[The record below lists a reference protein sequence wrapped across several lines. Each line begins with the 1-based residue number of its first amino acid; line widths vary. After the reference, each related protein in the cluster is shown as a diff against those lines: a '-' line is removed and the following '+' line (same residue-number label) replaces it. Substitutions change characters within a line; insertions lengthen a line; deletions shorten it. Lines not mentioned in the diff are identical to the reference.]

1 MSDVSYVYTSYTSNR
16 TQPYLQY
23 IKNNST
29 SYKRVKSNPIVS
41 SMVAFPKNCRLRG
54 QLCLFFMAPV
64 AMVPWPGLRNGP
76 MNIGN
81 TTSDTSHRVRSSS
94 RAPKAPKQNSSQ
106 AVGCL
111 GGWTEG
117 KSGSP
122 PQKKKQP
129 TEGKGMPTIILG
141 WDFFIPSLFS
151 RNRPVGD
158 PPNIRNTQ
166 SSWPLCRISTFF
178 LHMDPHIWSK
188 FNTDLCANHNMPA
201 TCTTLNRWI
210 IHTGLPVWG

>member
-64 AMVPWPGLRNGP
+64 VMVPWPGLRNGP

-94 RAPKAPKQNSSQ
+94 RAPKAPKQNSAQ

-122 PQKKKQP
+122 PQKK
-129 TEGKGMPTIILG
+129 TTNRRKGYAYHNSGMR
-141 WDFFIPSLFS
+141 FFHPKFVFQKSTC
-151 RNRPVGD
+151 GG
-158 PPNIRNTQ
+158 
-166 SSWPLCRISTFF
+166 SSQ
-178 LHMDPHIWSK
+178 H
-188 FNTDLCANHNMPA
+188 
-201 TCTTLNRWI
+201 
-210 IHTGLPVWG
+210 